1 MIFLNES
8 KIEVFN
14 NAEFGV
20 VRTIRTTDGK
30 VLFYGADIAKALG
43 YSNARDALLRHCKR
57 DGVVKHD
64 IIDSMGRTQQAKLI
78 TEGNVYRLITH
89 SKLPNAERFE
99 TWVFDEVLPEIRQ
112 TGGYGNINLEE
123 IIAKTVAVAVSE
135 TVKAIMPVLE
145 KPAPDIIGD
154 AYDPEPPSR
163 RTHSIISRLDTE
175 LRTAVDDMILSRR
188 YTYEEIKEFLAEQGV
203 AVSMSSIQR
212 YKTSLYRKG

>member
-1 MIFLNES
+1 MNEL
-8 KIEVFN
+8 KVFQN
-14 NAEFGV
+14 SEFGKLEIMV
-20 VRTIRTTDGK
+20 IDGK
-30 VLFYGADIAKALG
+30 EYFPATQCAKALG
-43 YSNARDALLRHCKR
+43 YVKPADAVRKHCK
-57 DGVVKHD
+57 GVSKIETPTNGGIQKVGY
-64 IIDSMGRTQQAKLI
+64 IP
-78 TEGNVYRLITH
+78 EGDLYRLIIN
-89 SKLPNAERFE
+89 SKLPTARKFE
-99 TWVFDEVLPEIRQ
+99 SWVFDEVLPEIRK
-112 TGGYGNINLEE
+112 TGSYGNINLEE
-123 IIAKTVAVAVSE
+123 IIAKTVTMSISE
-135 TVKAIMPVLE
+135 TVKAIMPILE